1 MTVRPQTQACT
12 GALVCLPLT
21 GPMEGSGYGHCT
33 APAAPSNA
41 TATAGNATAPAKQFF
56 VRNRATVDG
65 RQCRLPLV
73 YKCVLP
79 PYPNLS
85 HRGSDSRGCKT
96 LCHTPALDHK
106 MSCGIDCQETKHKE
120 NFATLTLDGASRT
133 CNQSIHRIP
142 DH

>member
-1 MTVRPQTQACT
+1 
-12 GALVCLPLT
+12 
-21 GPMEGSGYGHCT
+21 MEGSGYGHCT

-41 TATAGNATAPAKQFF
+41 IAPAGNATAPAKQFF

-79 PYPNLS
+79 PYPDLS
-85 HRGSDSRGCKT
+85 QPGSDSKGCKS
-96 LCHTPALDHK
+96 LCQAPALDHK
-106 MSCGIDCQETKHKE
+106 MSCGIDCQETKFKE
-120 NFATLTLDGASRT
+120 SFVTLTLDGASRT
-133 CNQSIHRIP
+133 CNRSIHRIP